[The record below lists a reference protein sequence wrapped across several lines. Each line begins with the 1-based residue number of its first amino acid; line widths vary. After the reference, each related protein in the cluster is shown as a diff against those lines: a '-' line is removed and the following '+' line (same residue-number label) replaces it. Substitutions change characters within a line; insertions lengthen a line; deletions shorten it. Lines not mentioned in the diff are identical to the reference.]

1 MNKYI
6 IEELAVS
13 EIMSTN
19 LITVDPETSAKY
31 IDNIF
36 KDKPFRHLPVVEE
49 GNVIGIISKEDMRQL
64 SQALSFNTTGKTLS
78 TKMMDSITAREIMT
92 PGPICID
99 SAVGVQEAADI
110 FLKESFHCLP
120 VVENGKIVGILT
132 TIDLLRYAFK

>member
-6 IEELAVS
+6 IEELAIS

-31 IDNIF
+31 IDSIF
-36 KDKPFRHLPVVEE
+36 KGKSFRHLPVVEE

-92 PGPICID
+92 PGPVCID
-99 SAVGVQEAADI
+99 SGAGVQEAADI
-110 FLKESFHCLP
+110 FLNEPFHCLP
-120 VVENGKIVGILT
+120 VLENGKIVGILT